1 MCENKNTIPKGCPNN
16 FNCSHR
22 KKDFETLQKHFPYC
36 SSKNLKDL
44 QIEVCE
50 ICKSEWNIPRFK
62 NNIEK
67 GGMIMEELKVKKLTK
82 KEMFGELIR
91 LAEENER
98 TDLIAF
104 CEHEIDLINKK
115 ASASGQTKTQT
126 ENEKIKVVIIE
137 ELTRIARA
145 VTISELIKESESLGQ
160 YSNQKLS
167 ALLKQMVEV
176 DKTATKIVDKKK
188 SLFTIAE

>member
-62 NNIEK
+62 NNIKK
-67 GGMIMEELKVKKLTK
+67 GGMIMEELKVKKATK
-82 KEMFGELIR
+82 KEMFGKLIEL
-91 LAEENER
+91 AQENER
-98 TDLIAF
+98 IDLVEF
-104 CEHEIDLINKK
+104 CEREIDSLNKK
-115 ASASGQTKTQT
+115 ASASGQSKTQA
-126 ENEKIKVVIIE
+126 ENEKIKVVIAE

-167 ALLKQMVEV
+167 ALLKQMVESGTV
-176 DKTATKIVDKKK
+176 TKIIDKKK

>member
-1 MCENKNTIPKGCPNN
+1 
-16 FNCSHR
+16 
-22 KKDFETLQKHFPYC
+22 
-36 SSKNLKDL
+36 
-44 QIEVCE
+44 
-50 ICKSEWNIPRFK
+50 
-62 NNIEK
+62 
-67 GGMIMEELKVKKLTK
+67 MEELKVKKATK
-82 KEMFGELIR
+82 KEMFGTMKNILFGIKLDIPEDTK
-91 LAEENER
+91 E
-98 TDLIAF
+98 DLIKF
-104 CEHEIDLINKK
+104 IDHEIDLLNKK

-145 VTISELIKESESLGQ
+145 VTVSELQKESQALEN